1 MSSGYNLA
9 VLMSA
14 QAGATYDYIV
24 VGAGS
29 AGCVLA
35 ARLSEDPRVRVL
47 LLEAGGDDS
56 AREVRIPAAFS
67 RLFKSERDWNYS
79 TEEEPCLNGRRLYWP
94 RGKMLGGSSSMNA
107 MIYIRGNPSDYDGWK
122 NLGNDGWGWADVL
135 PYFMKSE
142 NQERGGSPFHGA
154 GGPMSV
160 SDLRCVNKLTRA
172 FVAGA
177 LETGIPANEDF
188 NGTVQDGAGFYQVTQ
203 ENGARQSAADAYLKP
218 ALRRRN
224 LTLQTKA
231 HATRLIIERNRAAG
245 IEYVRNDAIQKAN
258 AESEVILAAG
268 AVNSPQLLLLSGIG
282 PSGETKKAG
291 VAPREEL
298 PGVGRNLQ
306 DHPMVSVGYLCEK
319 PVSLAS
325 AESLP
330 NVVRWLIFRSG
341 PLASNVAEGGAFV
354 RTQANLPAP
363 DLQIL
368 FGPAYYVNHGL
379 ERRKEHCFG
388 FGPTLIRPES
398 RGSVSLRSANPFD
411 APAIRPNYLS
421 TEHDVRVMVE
431 GVRRS
436 REIANTKAFKPYRGA
451 ELHPGSKIATTEQ
464 VADFLRAN
472 MQTLYHPVGTC
483 KMGSDAMAVVDQRLR
498 VRGIEGLRVADA
510 SVMPRI
516 ISGNTNAP
524 AIMIAEKAADM
535 IREDN

>member
-79 TEEEPCLNGRRLYWP
+79 TEEEPWLNGRRLYWP

-154 GGPMSV
+154 GGPMTV
-160 SDLRCVNKLTRA
+160 SDLRCVNELTRA

-177 LETGIPANEDF
+177 LETGIPANNDF
-188 NGTVQDGAGFYQVTQ
+188 NGTVQDGAGLYQVTQ
-203 ENGARQSAADAYLKP
+203 KNGARQSAADAYLKP

-231 HATRLIIERNRAAG
+231 HAIRLITERNRAAG
-245 IEYVRNDAIQKAN
+245 IEYVRNGRIRKAN
-258 AESEVILAAG
+258 AEREVILAAG

-282 PSGETKKAG
+282 PAGEMKKAG